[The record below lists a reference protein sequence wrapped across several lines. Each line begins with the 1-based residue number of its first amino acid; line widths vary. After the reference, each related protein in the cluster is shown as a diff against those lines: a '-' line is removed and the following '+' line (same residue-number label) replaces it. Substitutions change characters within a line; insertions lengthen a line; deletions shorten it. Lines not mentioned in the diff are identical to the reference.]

1 MPVRVGVIG
10 TGWADRVQIPA
21 FQAGGLDVV
30 AVASRD
36 PARAR
41 RVAEDHGV
49 REAFGDW
56 RELIA
61 ADLDV
66 VSVTS
71 TPRVHAEQAL
81 AALEAGKHVLCE
93 KPLALDAVQAE
104 RLAEAATSRPDQLA
118 LVDHE
123 LRFLPVRAKA
133 RELIAAGT
141 LGRILMV
148 TARVAT
154 DARIDESKPWDWW
167 SDAAQGGGILN
178 AIGSH
183 VIDGVRW
190 LLDVEVHVHGAT
202 LGRIAAQ
209 RPDADGAMRD
219 VTSDDMA
226 SVTFAAGD
234 AVGTMV
240 LHGAAL
246 DDTLDLLT
254 IRGVNGTLVLDRSLK
269 LYFGKRGG
277 PLKEY
282 RTQALPALVPNR
294 FRASPYAAGTVL
306 LGDALRRRLDD
317 GDPQA
322 LAPAATIAD
331 GLAVQRVLSEVRRR
345 SVLL

>member
-1 MPVRVGVIG
+1 MAVRVGVIG

-21 FQAGGLDVV
+21 FQAAGLDVV
-30 AVASRD
+30 AVASD
-36 PARAR
+36 DASRAR
-41 RVAEDHGV
+41 RVAQDHGIPQ
-49 REAFGDW
+49 AFSDW
-56 RELIA
+56 R
-61 ADLDV
+61 DLVSAGVDL

-93 KPLALDAVQAE
+93 KPLALDADQAE
-104 RLAEAATSRPDQLA
+104 RLAVAAADRPDQLA

-133 RELIAAGT
+133 RELIASGA

-178 AIGSH
+178 SIGSH

-202 LGRIAAQ
+202 LGRVAAQ
-209 RPDADGAMRD
+209 RADAHGAVRE
-219 VTSDDMA
+219 VTADDIA

-234 AVGTMV
+234 AVGTML

-246 DDTLDLLT
+246 DDALDLLT
-254 IRGVNGTLVLDRSLK
+254 IRGVKGTLVLDRSLK

-282 RTQALPALVPNR
+282 RTQALPAFVPNR

-306 LGDALRRRLDD
+306 LGDALRRGLAEDE
-317 GDPQA
+317 PHA
-322 LAPAATIAD
+322 LARAATIAD
-331 GLAVQRVLSEVRRR
+331 GLAVQRVLNEARER